1 MHSKKSKLLV
11 TNLRV
16 HYLATHTKVINA
28 VNGVTFEIKEN
39 ESLGFAG
46 ESGCGKSTL
55 GSALMRNLEPSA
67 RIVNG
72 SIILDDVD
80 ILKLGDSDF
89 NKDIRWKK
97 IAMIFQGAMNTLDPV
112 FIIQDQMEEIL
123 RSHGDKG
130 NAADRI
136 TVSLNDVGLDGNIAK
151 KYPHELSG
159 GMKQRVVIAMALL
172 LNPDILI
179 ADEPTTALDV
189 LVQAQI
195 ITLLRSIKIK
205 RSLTIIVISHDLG
218 VISELADR
226 IGIMYSGELVELG
239 NASEIFRNPKHPYT
253 QFLISAI
260 PNLSS
265 NEKIVSLTGQAP
277 DLANLPDGCKF
288 VPRCPYA
295 MDICR
300 KQPPRAKTQSGFVL
314 CWLYE

>member
-1 MHSKKSKLLV
+1 MKSDKSKLLV
-11 TNLRV
+11 MNLSV
-16 HYLATHTKVINA
+16 HYLATHNRVINA
-28 VNGVTFEIKEN
+28 VNGVSFDIKES
-39 ESLGFAG
+39 ESMGIAG

-55 GSALMRNLEPSA
+55 GSALMRNLEPPA
-67 RIVNG
+67 RIMNG
-72 SIILDDVD
+72 SILLDNID

-89 NKDIRWKK
+89 NRDIRWKK

-123 RSHGDKG
+123 RSHGVKS
-130 NAADRI
+130 NAEDRI
-136 TVSLNDVGLDGNIAK
+136 SVSLNDVGLDRNIAK

-195 ITLLRSIKIK
+195 IKLLRYLKIK
-205 RSLTIIVISHDLG
+205 RGLTIIVISHDLG

-226 IGIMYSGELVELG
+226 IAIMYSGEIVELG
-239 NASEIFRNPKHPYT
+239 NADEIFKNPKHPYT

-265 NEKIVSLTGQAP
+265 KEKIVSLMGQAP

-288 VPRCPYA
+288 VARCPYA
-295 MDICR
+295 MDACR
-300 KQPPRAKTQSGFVL
+300 KQPPRAKTLSGFAL